1 MKRSR
6 QTSPLLPRIL
16 SIASNPAITEHWST
30 TGGSSLSYAARA
42 LWHTRASARLTP
54 SRHLGHPAFGSA
66 DGKAVMGDRWA
77 SRLLEWRAGVG
88 RVVTA
93 EISAARYSVR
103 ADQHEALAWAEVS
116 LAVGAGSRSGVS
128 QLWRRLVRLRS
139 GMRTCGAGGMG
150 IRGQMSRYRNAAC
163 ERSDRWAAGAEKGRE
178 RPGIGWGRWIWRLRC
193 LRV

>member
-1 MKRSR
+1 MWGCVCCAAVEETGDGAAAGLEPAS
-6 QTSPLLPRIL
+6 SPPQC
-16 SIASNPAITEHWST
+16 PARFRKSEHWST

-42 LWHTRASARLTP
+42 IWHTRASARLTP
-54 SRHLGHPAFGSA
+54 SRHHLNRPPAFGSA

-150 IRGQMSRYRNAAC
+150 IRGQMSPYRNA
-163 ERSDRWAAGAEKGRE
+163 G
-178 RPGIGWGRWIWRLRC
+178 L
-193 LRV
+193 